1 MGSSHSGVICAEV
14 CRRRGAL
21 GWHRVGQLDVIE
33 LVGAFRV
40 SRRCFP
46 EFVQALLSAA
56 GIPRSSQALR
66 GLLSAPLPP
75 RRTRRTHGLAAT
87 KTFGI
92 SYAGDARQC
101 LLSGSPEPETS
112 NPDTDDG
119 QCDERHHNPGEG
131 VLAERPGG
139 FGVVVLGVHFGDSR
153 VVTMPVTANGR
164 RRGCL
169 CMGAHTTPEGRIKMG
184 DLGASGR
191 QPGLR

>member
-1 MGSSHSGVICAEV
+1 MNWRH
-14 CRRRGAL
+14 
-21 GWHRVGQLDVIE
+21 VGQLDVIE

-46 EFVQALLSAA
+46 KFVQALLSAA
-56 GIPRSSQALR
+56 GIPRSSQALGGR
-66 GLLSAPLPP
+66 LTAPLPS
-75 RRTRRTHGLAAT
+75 RRTRRTHMLATT

-101 LLSGSPEPETS
+101 LLSGSPKPEAS

-119 QCDERHHNPGEG
+119 QCDERDHNPGEG
-131 VLAERPGG
+131 VLAEGPGG
-139 FGVVVLGVHFGDSR
+139 FGVVVLVVHLGELR
-153 VVTMPVTANGR
+153 VLTMPVTANGQR

-169 CMGAHTTPEGRIKMG
+169 CMGAYTTPEGKIKVG